1 MIPIVVPTL
10 VSDFRIP
17 ILKDK
22 NSLCL
27 KKKEANGEASK
38 VPRCSK
44 PRIFKAPQGHC
55 LGHASSAICFV
66 TSQLG
71 LKQLEIAIRSYPREI
86 PVSLVKGVVWELL
99 ERGFNT
105 VALKIFTSV
114 KSLTFSTLFF
124 CGEKRR
130 FTTQSA
136 GLAALFIS
144 LCSHFVFL
152 VMGRSYM
159 LLISSPSMSLVV
171 ALLMMFV
178 SDVLSQTVVASS
190 GCGEYF
196 DTTPAEGNQ
205 LMPLLAKLQKW
216 QVAM

>member
-1 MIPIVVPTL
+1 M
-10 VSDFRIP
+10 
-17 ILKDK
+17 
-22 NSLCL
+22 
-27 KKKEANGEASK
+27 EANGEASK
-38 VPRCSK
+38 APSCSK

-55 LGHASSAICFV
+55 LGQGSSAICFV

-71 LKQLEIAIRSYPREI
+71 LKQLEIAIRSYPGEI
-86 PVSLVKGVVWELL
+86 PVSLVTGVVWELL
-99 ERGFNT
+99 EKGFNT

-114 KSLTFSTLFF
+114 KSSTFSTLFF
-124 CGEKRR
+124 CGEKGR

-136 GLAALFIS
+136 GPPALFIS

-171 ALLMMFV
+171 ALLTMFV
-178 SDVLSQTVVASS
+178 SDVLSQTEL
-190 GCGEYF
+190 G
-196 DTTPAEGNQ
+196 PAPAPIQCFEVNFGTSDAQGNQ
-205 LMPLLAKLQKW
+205 LMPLLAKLQGW